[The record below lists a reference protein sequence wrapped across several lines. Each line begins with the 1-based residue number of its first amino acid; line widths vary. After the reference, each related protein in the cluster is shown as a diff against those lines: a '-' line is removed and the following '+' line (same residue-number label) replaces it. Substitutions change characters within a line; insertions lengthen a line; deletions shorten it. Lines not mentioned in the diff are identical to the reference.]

1 MRLQAC
7 GVTSQ
12 RVPSEFKA
20 IKQDPWYEWLI
31 HSRHAGDPEERRLV
45 LGETERYADKVLA
58 GAQLMPGMTLADIGS
73 GEGLVAFKAIENT
86 GPALQ
91 VILTDISAPLL
102 EHTRQLAIKKGMS
115 DQCTFLECDA
125 ENLHG
130 IPNASVDVVTTR
142 AVLAYVADKKAALRE
157 FHRILKPGGRISL
170 AEPIM
175 MDEARA
181 ACVLKAAVDAEDLRD
196 AGSFLGLMH
205 RWKSAQFPDT
215 LAKTTSCPMTNF
227 SERDL
232 VCFAQENGFTDI
244 HMELHIDV
252 RPFQVSS
259 WDVFIASAP
268 HPLAP
273 SLAFILSDHFT
284 NAERNQF
291 EKVLRPLI
299 EDRGLSV
306 HDRVAYL
313 TATRKI

>member
-20 IKQDPWYEWLI
+20 SKQDPWYEWLI
-31 HSRHAGDPEERRLV
+31 HSRHAGDPVERRLV

-58 GAQLMPGMTLADIGS
+58 AAQLMPGMTLADIGS
-73 GEGLVAFKAIENT
+73 GEGLIAFKAIGIT

-91 VILTDISAPLL
+91 VILSDISAPLL
-102 EHTRQLAIKKGMS
+102 EHPRQLAIKKGVL
-115 DQCTFLECDA
+115 DQCTFLECNA

-130 IPNASVDVVTTR
+130 IPDASVDVVTTR

-157 FHRILKPGGRISL
+157 FHRILKLGGRISL

-181 ACVLKAAVDAEDLRD
+181 TCVLKAAVNAEDLKD
-196 AGSFLGLMH
+196 TDPFLGLMH
-205 RWKSAQFPDT
+205 RWKAAQFPDT
-215 LAKTTSCPMTNF
+215 FEKLTSCPMTNF

-232 VCFAQENGFTDI
+232 VRFAQDNGFADI

-259 WDVFIASAP
+259 WELFVASAP

-273 SLAFILSDHFT
+273 TLEFILSNHFT
-284 NAERNQF
+284 NAERSKF
-291 EKVLRPLI
+291 ERILRPLI
-299 EDRGLSV
+299 ETDGLSV
-306 HDRVAYL
+306 DDRVAYL

>member
-12 RVPSEFKA
+12 RVPSEHKDS
-20 IKQDPWYEWLI
+20 KLDPWYEWLT
-31 HSRHAGDPEERRLV
+31 HSRHAGDAVERRLV
-45 LGETERYADKVLA
+45 LGETERYVDKVLA
-58 GAQLMPGMTLADIGS
+58 AAQLMPGMTLADIGS
-73 GEGLVAFKAIENT
+73 GEGLVAFKAIDNT
-86 GPALQ
+86 GPALR

-102 EHTRQLAIKKGMS
+102 EHARQLTIKKGGS
-115 DQCTFLECDA
+115 GQCTFLECNA

-130 IPNASVDVVTTR
+130 IPDASVDVVTTR

-181 ACVLKAAVDAEDLRD
+181 TCALKMAVDAEDLKD
-196 AGSFLGLMH
+196 TDPFLVLMH
-205 RWKSAQFPDT
+205 RWKAAQFPDT
-215 LAKTTSCPMTNF
+215 FEKLTSCPMTNF

-232 VCFAQENGFTDI
+232 VRFAQDNGFADI

-252 RPFQVSS
+252 RPCQVSS
-259 WDVFIASAP
+259 WELFVASAP

-273 SLAFILSDHFT
+273 TLELILSNHFT
-284 NAERNQF
+284 NAERSQF
-291 EKVLRPLI
+291 ERILRPLI
-299 EDRGLSV
+299 EAGGLSV
-306 HDRVAYL
+306 DDRVAYL

>member
-12 RVPSEFKA
+12 RVPAEHKDSKV
-20 IKQDPWYEWLI
+20 DPWYEWLT
-31 HSRHAGDPEERRLV
+31 HSRHAGNAVERRLV

-58 GAQLMPGMTLADIGS
+58 AAQLMPGMTLADIGS
-73 GEGLVAFKAIENT
+73 GEGLVAFKAIRNT
-86 GPALQ
+86 GPSLR
-91 VILTDISAPLL
+91 VLLTDISVQLL
-102 EHTRQLAIKKGMS
+102 EATRQLAIKNGVS
-115 DQCTFLECDA
+115 DQCTFLECNA
-125 ENLHG
+125 ENLHD
-130 IPNASVDVVTTR
+130 IPDASVDVVTTR

-157 FHRILKPGGRISL
+157 FYRVLKPGGRISI

-181 ACVLKAAVDAEDLRD
+181 TCALKAAVDSEDLND
-196 AGSFLGLMH
+196 TDSFIGLMH

-215 LAKTTSCPMTNF
+215 IAKMTSCPMTNF

-232 VCFAQENGFTDI
+232 VRFAQDIGFADI

-259 WDVFIASAP
+259 WEVFVASAP

-273 SLAFILSDHFT
+273 SLDFILSNHFT
-284 NAERNQF
+284 NAERKQF
-291 EKVLRPLI
+291 EIVLRPLI
-299 EDRGLSV
+299 EEGGLSV
-306 HDRVAYL
+306 DDRVAYL
-313 TATRKI
+313 TATRKS